1 MTRKK
6 CQMSIKVAQK
16 VISLEKLK
24 IYTPLQK
31 LPKNV
36 GDLDKIIVAKGN
48 EKLPKSNKLPN
59 LVTLLQTHFQSLNF
73 CFLNSVLLISST
85 GNERSLFR

>member
-1 MTRKK
+1 MTRKN